1 MNSTRYV
8 TVQDARLILT
18 APEPALAECLIPPS
32 ATLLYEER
40 GRGSSEAEPSA
51 ASWDPGAARP
61 GVRATSPAT
70 RYLLLCSAVPKCLLC
85 STQVPASGHES
96 VCCGVE

>member
-1 MNSTRYV
+1 M
-8 TVQDARLILT
+8 VQDARLILT

-32 ATLLYEER
+32 AALLYEER

-51 ASWDPGAARP
+51 ASWNPGAARP

-70 RYLLLCSAVPKCLLC
+70 CSCVLDGVERHSIACSACKAPKLQLPAWKCVLL
-85 STQVPASGHES
+85 H
-96 VCCGVE
+96 

>member
-1 MNSTRYV
+1 M

-32 ATLLYEER
+32 AALLYEER
-40 GRGSSEAEPSA
+40 GRGSGEAEPSA

-61 GVRATSPAT
+61 GVRAT
-70 RYLLLCSAVPKCLLC
+70 RVGCSA
-85 STQVPASGHES
+85 T
-96 VCCGVE
+96 